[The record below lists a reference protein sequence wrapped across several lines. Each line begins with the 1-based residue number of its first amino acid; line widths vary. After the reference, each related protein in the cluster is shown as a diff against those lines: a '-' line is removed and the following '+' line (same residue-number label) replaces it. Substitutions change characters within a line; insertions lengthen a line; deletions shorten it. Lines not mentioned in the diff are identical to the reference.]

1 MKKITIIG
9 PGRVGESTAQIIAK
23 AELCRELYLLGRHE
37 GKARGIA
44 LDVQESAPLFGF
56 DTRVD
61 GGADAAAMVD
71 SELVIFTAGLPR
83 KPGMS
88 RSDLVD
94 ANLGVLRGAVDDVMR
109 CAPNALL
116 LIVTNPVDVL
126 TYHAWRQSGWGR
138 HRVFGLSGVLDSAR
152 MASFIAR
159 ETGFS
164 VKDINT
170 LVIGGHG
177 DAMVPL
183 TRYASINGIPIEQFL
198 DADTIERLIEKTRQG
213 GAEILALKE
222 TSSAYD
228 SPAAS
233 IAAMV
238 DAMARTRRRILPCVA
253 ILDGEYG
260 QRDIAMGVPAV
271 LSGSGVERVIELPLV
286 SGESEALA
294 RSIAQLRETLSQQE
308 KNNGK

>member
-23 AELCRELYLLGRHE
+23 TELCRALVLLGRQA
-37 GKARGIA
+37 GKAKGIA
-44 LDVQESAPLFGF
+44 LDIQESAPLFRF
-56 DTRVD
+56 DTRVS
-61 GGADAAAMVD
+61 GGADPAAMVD
-71 SELVIFTAGLPR
+71 SDLVIFTAGLPR

-94 ANLGVLRGAVDDVMR
+94 ANLAVLREAVDNVMR
-109 CAPNALL
+109 YAPNALL

-126 TYHAWRQSGWGR
+126 TYHAWRQTGWGR
-138 HRVFGLSGVLDSAR
+138 HRVLGLSGVLDSAR
-152 MASFIAR
+152 MASFIAH
-159 ETGFS
+159 ESGFS
-164 VKDINT
+164 VKDIAT

-183 TRYASINGIPIEQFL
+183 IRYAGINGIPISQFL
-198 DADTIERLIEKTRQG
+198 DTETIDRVIEKTRKG

-222 TSSAYD
+222 SSSAYD

-233 IAAMV
+233 VAAMV
-238 DAMARTRRRILPCVA
+238 DAMARNRRRILPCVA

-260 QRDIAMGVPAV
+260 ERDIAMGVPIV
-271 LSGSGVERVIELPLV
+271 LAGSGVERVIELSLTP
-286 SGESEALA
+286 GESTALV
-294 RSIAQLRETLSQQE
+294 RSIAQLRETLGQ
-308 KNNGK
+308 

>member
-23 AELCRELYLLGRHE
+23 TELCRELVLLGRQA
-37 GKARGIA
+37 GKAKGIA
-44 LDVQESAPLFGF
+44 LDIQESAPLFRF
-56 DTRVD
+56 DTRVS
-61 GGADAAAMVD
+61 GGANPATMVD
-71 SELVIFTAGLPR
+71 SDLVIFTAGLPR

-94 ANLGVLRGAVDDVMR
+94 ANLAVLHEAVDNVMR
-109 CAPNALL
+109 YAPNALL

-126 TYHAWRQSGWGR
+126 TYHAWRQTGWGR

-152 MASFIAR
+152 MASFIAH
-159 ETGFS
+159 ESGFS
-164 VKDINT
+164 VKDIAT

-183 TRYASINGIPIEQFL
+183 TRYAGINGIPISQFL
-198 DADTIERLIEKTRQG
+198 DAETIDRVIEKTRKG

-222 TSSAYD
+222 SSSAYD

-233 IAAMV
+233 VATMV
-238 DAMARTRRRILPCVA
+238 DAMARNRRRILPCVA

-260 QRDIAMGVPAV
+260 ERDIAMGVPIILA
-271 LSGSGVERVIELPLV
+271 GNGVERVIELPLV
-286 SGESEALA
+286 PEESEALA
-294 RSIAQLRETLSQQE
+294 RSIATLRETLGQ
-308 KNNGK
+308 

>member
-23 AELCRELYLLGRHE
+23 TELCRELVLLGRQA
-37 GKARGIA
+37 GKAKGIA
-44 LDVQESAPLFGF
+44 LDIQESAPLFRF
-56 DTRVD
+56 DTRVS
-61 GGADAAAMVD
+61 GGADPAAMVD
-71 SELVIFTAGLPR
+71 SDLVIFTAGLPR

-94 ANLGVLRGAVDDVMR
+94 ANLAVLRETVDNVMR
-109 CAPNALL
+109 HAPNALL

-126 TYHAWRQSGWGR
+126 TYHAWRQTGWGR
-138 HRVFGLSGVLDSAR
+138 HRVLGLSGVLDSAR
-152 MASFIAR
+152 MASFIAH

-164 VKDINT
+164 VKDIAT

-183 TRYASINGIPIEQFL
+183 TRYAGINGIPISQFL
-198 DADTIERLIEKTRQG
+198 DTETIDRVIEKTRQG

-222 TSSAYD
+222 SSSAYD

-233 IAAMV
+233 VAAMV
-238 DAMARTRRRILPCVA
+238 DAMARNRRRILPCVA

-260 QRDIAMGVPAV
+260 ERDIAMGVPTV
-271 LSGSGVERVIELPLV
+271 LAGSGVERVIELPLV
-286 SGESEALA
+286 AEESAALA
-294 RSIAQLRETLSQQE
+294 RSIATLRKTLGQ
-308 KNNGK
+308 